1 MKTLLIIQA
10 HPRVGST
17 LAFLWPWFRG
27 SGLDICGASCSNTP
41 ALWPEPVPLIDLGP
55 DFGRGGHHLC
65 VNWINTWKRFLNDER
80 FKDYE
85 AACIVEYD
93 CLFTKAVPTFSG
105 GIAATFAGGPYP
117 GLKANQFYH
126 PPWIAD
132 RQSAAKMIEYG
143 EKMIA
148 DNDTERGFTDF
159 FVGRMKDLFGL
170 EIQSLSG
177 VYSRNTMDQ
186 PSDQTLARSLIKEG
200 RLFMVH
206 GVKTQEQMKAILP

>member
-10 HPRVGST
+10 HPRAKAT
-17 LAFLWPWFRG
+17 LTFMWPWFKG
-27 SGLDICGASCSNTP
+27 SGLDICGASCDNSDD
-41 ALWPEPVPLIDLGP
+41 LWPEPVPLIDLGP
-55 DFGRGGHHLC
+55 DEGRGDPYLC
-65 VNWINTWKRFLNDER
+65 VNWINTWKRFLEDEV
-80 FKDYE
+80 FSDYE

-93 CLFTKAVPTFSG
+93 CLFTKALPEFTG

-132 RQSAAKMIEYG
+132 RASAAKMVVLG
-143 EKMIA
+143 ERMIA
-148 DNDTERGFTDF
+148 DGETEKGYTDF
-159 FVGRMKDLFGL
+159 FVGRMKDLYRL
-170 EIQSLSG
+170 DIHSLSG

-186 PSDQTLARSLIKEG
+186 ASDQELARSLIKEG

-206 GVKTQEQMKAILP
+206 GVKTKAQMEAILP